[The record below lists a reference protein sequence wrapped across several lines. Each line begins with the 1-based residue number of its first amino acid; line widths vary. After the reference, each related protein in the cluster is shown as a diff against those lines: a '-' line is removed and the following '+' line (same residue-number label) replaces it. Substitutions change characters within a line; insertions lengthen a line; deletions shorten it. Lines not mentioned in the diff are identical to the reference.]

1 MPFPGRWNILQRFRT
16 TMLFNLLYILLG
28 IAIGFAAAW
37 MIQLQKL
44 QKQQKELKSTGG
56 FLESEKLMKENL
68 QKELAMVHQHKMAV
82 ELDLGQKLQKAEKII
97 RQMDSDILLMQKSYE
112 ETEALLQAKQ
122 PEVHALKI
130 QLLEAQNTIAR
141 LKAKLNEG
149 NA

>member
-1 MPFPGRWNILQRFRT
+1 
-16 TMLFNLLYILLG
+16 MLFNLLYIFLG

-37 MIQLQKL
+37 VIQLQKL

-68 QKELAMVHQHKMAV
+68 QKELALVHQHKMAV
-82 ELDLGQKLQKAEKII
+82 ELDLGQKLMKAEKII

>member
-1 MPFPGRWNILQRFRT
+1 MEYFAAFYNL
-16 TMLFNLLYILLG
+16 MLFNLLYILLG
-28 IAIGFAAAW
+28 IAIGFTAAW
-37 MIQLQKL
+37 MLQLQKL
-44 QKQQKELKSTGG
+44 QRQQKELKSTGG

-122 PEVHALKI
+122 PEVHALKL

-141 LKAKLNEG
+141 LKAKFNEG
-149 NA
+149 NT

>member
-1 MPFPGRWNILQRFRT
+1 MEYFAAFYNL
-16 TMLFNLLYILLG
+16 MLFNLLYILLG
-28 IAIGFAAAW
+28 IAIGFTAAW
-37 MIQLQKL
+37 MLQLQKL
-44 QKQQKELKSTGG
+44 QRQQKELKSTGG

-122 PEVHALKI
+122 PEVHALKL

-149 NA
+149 NT